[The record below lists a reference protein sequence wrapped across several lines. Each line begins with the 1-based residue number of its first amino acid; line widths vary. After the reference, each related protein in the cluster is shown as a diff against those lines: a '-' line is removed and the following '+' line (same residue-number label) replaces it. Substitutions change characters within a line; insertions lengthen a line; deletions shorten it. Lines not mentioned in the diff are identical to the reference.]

1 MATIILELTEKE
13 AKIYDEAMKKADETA
28 VFLAGLSHADRL
40 DWLKKRQY
48 PRPISFE
55 REIGGTVYTVNAHFS
70 EEVFADIF
78 PASAQLVTTRPP
90 TFRTDETFRPALLKQ
105 ICLAGFL
112 RLEPLPEFFET
123 DPFLLTHLRRHP
135 SLTRLFYYVYSP
147 IIRYYILGLVDLSR

>member
-70 EEVFADIF
+70 KGA
-78 PASAQLVTTRPP
+78 
-90 TFRTDETFRPALLKQ
+90 ETVDGKVNRILSQNIAL
-105 ICLAGFL
+105 
-112 RLEPLPEFFET
+112 
-123 DPFLLTHLRRHP
+123 
-135 SLTRLFYYVYSP
+135 
-147 IIRYYILGLVDLSR
+147 

>member
-55 REIGGTVYTVNAHFS
+55 REIGDTVYTVNAHFS
-70 EEVFADIF
+70 EDAETADEKVNRI
-78 PASAQLVTTRPP
+78 
-90 TFRTDETFRPALLKQ
+90 
-105 ICLAGFL
+105 
-112 RLEPLPEFFET
+112 
-123 DPFLLTHLRRHP
+123 
-135 SLTRLFYYVYSP
+135 
-147 IIRYYILGLVDLSR
+147 LSRNIAL